1 MSVAQKLYE
10 KGFITYMRTDS
21 TTLSAA
27 ALNEIENHIIKK
39 YGKEYLERRIF
50 KTKSKNAQEAH
61 EAIRPT
67 HISTFF
73 AGINSDEQR
82 LYSLI

>member
-1 MSVAQKLYE
+1 MGVAQKLYE

-21 TTLSAA
+21 TTLSAVA
-27 ALNEIENHIIKK
+27 VNEIENHVIQK
-39 YGKEYLERRIF
+39 YGREYFEKRIF

-67 HISTFF
+67 HISTFS